1 MVWAW
6 MLWLAAC
13 GGDGDVSGDKDGG
26 VVDTTDVD
34 QDGRPDP
41 LAPARS
47 CDAVVTFKG
56 SKGLDVSVAGK
67 FNEWLPRAMVDESG
81 QGDYALNLGPLR
93 PGAWPYKFVFDA
105 NRGNPTWESPP
116 ADVYT
121 MFEDGIENR
130 ALYVGDCA
138 LPSLRAV
145 EVGGRDDGTARATL
159 QFERAA
165 AGANLDLASVQA
177 TFGDAPAGVAYDAA
191 SGVLTLTASGLS
203 PGKHSLRVTAADLDG
218 LPIEEASVFV
228 PVWVEDVA
236 FDWSQGLMYYAFLDR
251 FRDGGPTSH
260 PTSTPG
266 AITGTDYMG
275 GDLVG
280 ALEVLES
287 GWLEDLGVR
296 SIWLSPVQD
305 NPEGSFIGTGGYF
318 YTGYHG
324 YWPVGPR
331 AVEGRLG
338 ADGVDGEAALHAF
351 IKAAHARGIRVLF
364 DVVLNHVHEEHAYLQ
379 SHPEWFT
386 AAACPCTSDPGAC
399 NWDSNPI
406 GCWFTDYLPD
416 LDYKNHDIV
425 EQLVAD
431 ARWWIETFDVDGFRV
446 DAAKHMDHV
455 ILRTF
460 SMRMRD
466 LYETPSG
473 VEFYK
478 VGETF
483 TFLNNQG
490 LIMDYVSDHELDG
503 QFDFPLYYA
512 FRDAASRG
520 AWDEVS
526 RQSWAAKDRY
536 GAFVHRMS
544 PFMGNHDVSRIAT
557 DVQGCPNW
565 ALFGGCDDI
574 MAQPGSI
581 FGAQWDVINKLSSVF
596 TVVATMP
603 GVPLLYYGDEV
614 GLAGAGDPDNRR
626 LMPWETPTAAQQ
638 ELLDRMRAVGTLR
651 TQHRALQVGEWKELW
666 VGADDDL
673 FVYARDAGAGDVALV
688 AVRLDRTGT
697 TRVQRVPIPAEL
709 GLEGATLQDGLGSGA
724 TVTVAGGAI
733 DLVLNPY
740 ERRVF
745 VR

>member
-1 MVWAW
+1 MRWAFW
-6 MLWLAAC
+6 LWLAAC
-13 GGDGDVSGDKDGG
+13 DSTLDDAKDDV

-34 QDGRPDP
+34 QDGQPDP

-47 CDAVVTFKG
+47 CDAVVRWKG
-56 SKGLDVSVAGK
+56 APGLDVSVAGK
-67 FNEWLPRAMVDESG
+67 FNEWLPRAMADETG

-105 NRGNPTWESPP
+105 QRGSPAWETPP

-121 MFEDGIENR
+121 MFEGGIENR

-138 LPSLRAV
+138 VPSLRVVNAA
-145 EVGGRDDGTARATL
+145 GDAAGTAFATV

-165 AGANLDLASVQA
+165 AGANLDLSSVEA
-177 TFGDAPAGVAYDAA
+177 TFGQTPAEVSYDAA
-191 SGVLTLTASGLS
+191 TGVLSLSALGLA
-203 PGKHSLRVTAADLDG
+203 PGKHSLRVGAADLDG
-218 LPIEEASVFV
+218 LGVEEGSVFA
-228 PVWVEDVA
+228 PVWVEDTA
-236 FDWSQGLMYYAFLDR
+236 FDWSDGLMYYAFLDR
-251 FRDGGPTSH
+251 FRDAGPSGH
-260 PTSTPG
+260 PASTPG
-266 AITGTDYMG
+266 AIAGTDYMG

-287 GWLEDLGVR
+287 GWFDDLGVR

-305 NPEGSFIGTGGYF
+305 NPEGSFVGTGGYF

-351 IKAAHARGIRVLF
+351 IDAAHARGIRVLF
-364 DVVLNHVHEEHAYLQ
+364 DVVLNHVHQEHDYVE
-379 SHPEWFT
+379 SHPAWFS
-386 AAACPCTSDPGAC
+386 AAPCPCTSDPGAC

-416 LDYKNHDIV
+416 LDYKNHEIV

-466 LYETPSG
+466 LYEIPTG

-512 FRDAASRG
+512 FRDAAARG

-526 RQSWAAKDRY
+526 RQAWAAKDRY
-536 GAFVHRMS
+536 GVFVHRMS

-557 DVQGCPNW
+557 DVQGCPTW
-565 ALFGGCDDI
+565 ALFGGCGDV
-574 MAQPGSI
+574 MAQPGAI
-581 FGAQWDVINKLSSVF
+581 AGAQWDVINKLSAVF

-626 LMPWETPTAAQQ
+626 MMSWEIPTPAQQ
-638 ELLDRMRAVGTLR
+638 ELLDRVRAVGRLR
-651 TQHRALQVGEWKELW
+651 TQHRALQSGEWKELW
-666 VGADDDL
+666 VGGDDDL
-673 FVYARDAGAGDVALV
+673 FAYARDAGGGDVALV
-688 AVRLDRTGT
+688 AVRLDRTGGP
-697 TRVQRVPIPAEL
+697 RVQRIPIPAEL

-724 TVTVAGGAI
+724 SVTVSGGAI
-733 DLVLNPY
+733 ELVLNPY